1 MRTQRQLK
9 VGEEIRHALA
19 MLFQRGDVPWP
30 RDFAAPLVTISEVQ
44 VSPDLSNASAF
55 FTVMG
60 QGATAQE
67 TRKALNGIA
76 GFFRHEIGKSVRL
89 RIVPRLDFRVDTS
102 FDYAHNIERLLN
114 DPAVAKDLKNGH
126 TDSVGEEADD

>member
-30 RDFAAPLVTISEVQ
+30 RDFAAPIVTVSEVQ
-44 VSPDLSNASAF
+44 ISPDLSNASAF

-60 QGATAQE
+60 QGASADE
-67 TRKALNGIA
+67 TRKVLNGIA
-76 GFFRHEIGKSVRL
+76 GFFRHEVAKTVRL
-89 RIVPRLDFRVDTS
+89 LITPRLDFKVDTS
-102 FDYAHNIERLLN
+102 FAYGANIERILS
-114 DPAVAKDLKNGH
+114 DPAVARDLKSESETIGAE
-126 TDSVGEEADD
+126 TDDE